1 MVPDVA
7 VMMYMNLVLINQY
20 MHSERTLREGF
31 LLCLKISSFVTR

>member
-1 MVPDVA
+1 MVPEVA
-7 VMMYMNLVLINQY
+7 VMMCMNLVLI